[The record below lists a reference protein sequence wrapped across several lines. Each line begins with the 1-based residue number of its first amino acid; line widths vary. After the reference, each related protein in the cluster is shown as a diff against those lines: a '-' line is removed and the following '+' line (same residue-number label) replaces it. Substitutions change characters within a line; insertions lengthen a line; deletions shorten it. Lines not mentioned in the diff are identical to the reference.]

1 MIFIRKTELLLA
13 TEQNKITSK
22 QLNNKEHENYK
33 SWGSDALCSDYKP
46 SGSTCLEICRASEV
60 ARSVLAGVTAKIRH
74 VSLVMNW
81 NNMSLICASMS
92 TGWSPTGTLVR
103 PGRSIMVMFNT
114 ATHNHWLYIHLTDKF
129 TSPKVTRNP
138 TRQCLMPHYWG
149 AQILFPKQRIWV
161 VSPFWYVILKVS
173 KTKSNKLIVCFEKK
187 ECFLPILE
195 ETTYYNFAL
204 LFDHILCGL

>member
-1 MIFIRKTELLLA
+1 M
-13 TEQNKITSK
+13 
-22 QLNNKEHENYK
+22 
-33 SWGSDALCSDYKP
+33 GSDALCCDYKP

-81 NNMSLICASMS
+81 NSMSLICASMS

-103 PGRSIMVMFNT
+103 PGRSIMVMFST

-138 TRQCLMPHYWG
+138 TGQCLCHTTEEPRFYFLNNVFEWFPRFCMLFWKFLRPSPINKLFVLKKRSVFVLYLTKRLTI
-149 AQILFPKQRIWV
+149 ILPYYLTTFFV
-161 VSPFWYVILKVS
+161 VSNKYFLKA
-173 KTKSNKLIVCFEKK
+173 I
-187 ECFLPILE
+187 IQ
-195 ETTYYNFAL
+195 
-204 LFDHILCGL
+204 